1 MMRSYVVALPVGSI
15 GKTTVARHVLAA
27 HAAAP
32 ALLSIESAS
41 PGGDE
46 VELLSRDDERG
57 SRVLKTRLFASDGKH
72 TLIVDS
78 GVTDSEL
85 CAHVLAELSEVDQLP
100 ENLVVVIPFEAGRKC
115 ASGLEKFA
123 AKLPSSV
130 RRVLVYTLVRG
141 GEKGWT
147 TLRASA
153 TEKRVTD
160 FCAAAG
166 IEVCPVPVY
175 YSPLLDSDSPYN
187 SLLDSSGVAGI
198 AGIDL
203 DALREKA
210 AKARGNVEAEARL
223 GLALDGIGF
232 ARKAQANLRAVYD
245 YLAQA
250 KEEVE

>member
-1 MMRSYVVALPVGSI
+1 MKSYVVALPVGSI

-27 HAAAP
+27 HSPHP
-32 ALLSIESAS
+32 AILSIESAS

-57 SRVLKTRLFASDGKH
+57 ARVLKTRLFAGDGPS

-78 GVTDSEL
+78 GVTDGEL
-85 CAHVLAELSEVDQLP
+85 CAQVLAELAEVDQLP
-100 ENLVVVIPFEAGRKC
+100 PDLTIVIPFEAGRKC

-123 AKLPSSV
+123 GKLPRAV
-130 RRVLVYTLVRG
+130 RRVLVYNLVHK
-141 GEKGWT
+141 GEPGFRE
-147 TLRASA
+147 LRDSTAGKQVS
-153 TEKRVTD
+153 D
-160 FCAAAG
+160 FCASAG

-175 YSPLLDSDSPYN
+175 YSPILDADSPYH
-187 SLLDSSGVAGI
+187 SLLNESGIAGV

-210 AKARGNVEAEARL
+210 AQAHGNVDAEARL

-232 ARKAQANLRAVYD
+232 AKKAAVNLRAVYD
-245 YLAQA
+245 YLCDGAQS
-250 KEEVE
+250 